1 VTSSPGVVQPIR
13 RSVRH
18 AAFEGPL
25 SAALIDNPES
35 HLEGSTHI
43 ETQGWSA
50 YISSLDAFRKDLKQ
64 IHLLEEELSRV
75 KRDREILV
83 TRLIKTTKKRP
94 TKSDLSAIA
103 STYRSEASMQSSRAS
118 LTSLGSNTSSA
129 SKEGKRAGKLAD
141 AQAELLGCEE
151 HLRSLEIRI
160 EQERNTVMLRGL
172 EDRFNAMEAVG
183 RMWVAQSQRG
193 LQDLEKMGGE
203 FGGRTRRSRP
213 DLPADAYELDS
224 NPSLAP
230 SQSASQIAYEDS
242 PRRAHGVPFPRGHGH
257 PLNGPGSITGS
268 ILEEDE
274 GSSDDGNQGK
284 LVVHENR
291 PQSRASGLR
300 STHSNNTQPGAG
312 VMGVPSVNS
321 RARPLSTTFGRTANG
336 NDSDSD
342 APNYRSGGRRAAS
355 DVGAMG
361 YRPPTGRTP
370 LRRTF
375 SDERGR
381 PGSDRSSIRSTGSR
395 KKKKGFFA
403 SLSRM
408 FKGTKRQDRSG
419 SPPYGSSSSK
429 SWQTRTDTNIKRS
442 SSMFGSGRRGGDDSS
457 SDEETGGNFVAVSN
471 QGQGHWSVDNVGRP
485 ASRVGLNKRNSTN
498 GPVAS
503 GLIPQKPVRAK
514 MNRGDSQSTITGRA
528 TPRPGAATPT
538 QATQKAVANA
548 GVVGA
553 GSNATVSRSN
563 TMKSSASA
571 ASVKSGTTAKSS
583 GTVKKKT
590 RPNGSISRSTSSPS
604 TQNAEGRTI
613 MSLVDMKTPPPIEIP
628 KAPKSQVNPQ
638 MELPKAPGSS
648 LVPPAPVSG
657 LQMNAAKSP
666 PAGGLTRSKSTNSVP
681 AKKAPKEHDSPPPRA
696 TTPLPPSR
704 LLSPPLKSAL
714 RPSSPNPASKQS
726 EQAPPPPQPMFAISA
741 PGPVNLPE
749 EAPKPISIPAAAAKS
764 PSAKPVKPE
773 VTKRNSYHSM
783 TSDAASI
790 YESAQEDGAAAGADD
805 ESSGSESDE
814 QGYQVVDNERVKK
827 LGINIG
833 PPHIERVP
841 SGDHYDDDGASESSA
856 DTATYAPPS
865 GSPPT
870 LAPAVMAPGPN
881 TPSEATSVS
890 RRKSVRMAVPD
901 SPGPN
906 SPTTQTGLRSGQSAP
921 SSRIETD
928 GHTQPG
934 QDRVG
939 SPEPAFER
947 EQWSTRIGRMRDDTS
962 SESDHDDEYLK
973 ARKGLSRNS
982 GKWELDGA
990 GEKKKGKKLS
1000 KAGSTAGSVKSKSSV
1015 KRA

>member
-1 VTSSPGVVQPIR
+1 
-13 RSVRH
+13 
-18 AAFEGPL
+18 
-25 SAALIDNPES
+25 
-35 HLEGSTHI
+35 
-43 ETQGWSA
+43 
-50 YISSLDAFRKDLKQ
+50 
-64 IHLLEEELSRV
+64 
-75 KRDREILV
+75 
-83 TRLIKTTKKRP
+83 
-94 TKSDLSAIA
+94 
-103 STYRSEASMQSSRAS
+103 M
-118 LTSLGSNTSSA
+118 
-129 SKEGKRAGKLAD
+129 
-141 AQAELLGCEE
+141 
-151 HLRSLEIRI
+151 
-160 EQERNTVMLRGL
+160 
-172 EDRFNAMEAVG
+172 
-183 RMWVAQSQRG
+183 
-193 LQDLEKMGGE
+193 
-203 FGGRTRRSRP
+203 
-213 DLPADAYELDS
+213 
-224 NPSLAP
+224 
-230 SQSASQIAYEDS
+230 
-242 PRRAHGVPFPRGHGH
+242 PFPRGHGH

-274 GSSDDGNQGK
+274 NSSDDGTQGK
-284 LVVHENR
+284 LAVHENR
-291 PQSRASGLR
+291 PQSRATGLR
-300 STHSNNTQPGAG
+300 SNAGTHNQSQPRGS
-312 VMGVPSVNS
+312 VMGVPSVNT
-321 RARPLSTTFGRTANG
+321 RARPLSTTFGQRTQSANG

-381 PGSDRSSIRSTGSR
+381 PGSDRSSIRSSGSR
-395 KKKKGFFA
+395 KKKRGFFA

-408 FKGTKRQDRSG
+408 FKGTKKQDRSG
-419 SPPYGSSSSK
+419 SPPYGSSSK
-429 SWQTRTDTNIKRS
+429 SWHTRTDTNIKRS

-457 SDEETGGNFVAVSN
+457 SDDEAGGNFVAVSN

-485 ASRVGLNKRNSTN
+485 ASRAGMNKRNSTS

-514 MNRGDSQSTITGRA
+514 MNRNDSQSTVTGRA
-528 TPRPGAATPT
+528 TPRSGAATPT
-538 QATQKAVANA
+538 QRAVANA

-553 GSNATVSRSN
+553 GKATNGSLSRSN

-583 GTVKKKT
+583 GTVKKT
-590 RPNGSISRSTSSPS
+590 RANGSISRSTSSLS

-613 MSLVDMKTPPPIEIP
+613 MSLVDMKTPPPIEVP

-657 LQMNAAKSP
+657 LQMNAAKAP
-666 PAGGLTRSKSTNSVP
+666 PAGGLTRSRSTNSVP
-681 AKKAPKEHDSPPPRA
+681 AKKAPKEHDSLPPRA

-714 RPSSPNPASKQS
+714 RPTSPNPSSPPTEPARP
-726 EQAPPPPQPMFAISA
+726 AAPPPQPMFSISA
-741 PGPVNLPE
+741 PGPVNLPV
-749 EAPKPISIPAAAAKS
+749 EAPKPISIPAAAAKT
-764 PSAKPVKPE
+764 PSATPNKPE

-790 YESAQEDGAAAGADD
+790 YESAQEDGGAAGAND

-814 QGYQVVDNERVKK
+814 AGYQVVDNERVKR
-827 LGINIG
+827 LGINVG

-841 SGDHYDDDGASESSA
+841 SGDRHHDDDDGASESSA

-865 GSPPT
+865 GNPPT

-881 TPSEATSVS
+881 TSSESTVS

-906 SPTTQTGLRSGQSAP
+906 SPVTQTGLQAAQAQSGQTGQQAQA
-921 SSRIETD
+921 D
-928 GHTQPG
+928 GHSQPG
-934 QDRVG
+934 QDRAA
-939 SPEPAFER
+939 SPESAFEK

-982 GKWELDGA
+982 GKWELDGP
-990 GEKKKGKKLS
+990 GDKKKSKRLS
-1000 KAGSTAGSVKSKSSV
+1000 KAGSAAGSVKSKSSV
-1015 KRA
+1015 RRA